1 MPIIS
6 EPHELLDSDIYV
18 DLSSLLGHQLHLKC
32 EGFNFGGSV
41 KMQAAA
47 AMVEAAEHEGLLR
60 PGTKLVESSSGNL
73 GIALSVVSASKG
85 IEFTCVTDCRCNAS
99 TLRLMSAL
107 GTHVVVIDEPDPI
120 GGLLGA
126 RKDYVRHLCRS
137 DPNYVWLNQYEN
149 PANWMTHYER
159 TAVAIAKQ
167 FPEIDVLFVGAGTCG
182 TLMGCARYFR
192 DNSDDVRVVAVD
204 SVGSAN
210 LGGAPGPRLIP
221 GIGSSMPAPALDLGL
236 VDDTV
241 YVSEVDTV
249 RFCRLLAARGFV
261 FGGSTGTVVSG
272 ALEWLARHDADRSL
286 TCVAIAPDFG
296 DRYLDTVYD
305 DRWVVDNVGA
315 GALTAHVA
323 ERRRPA

>member
-1 MPIIS
+1 MSIIS
-6 EPHELLDSDIYV
+6 EPHELLDADTYV
-18 DLSSLLGHQLHLKC
+18 HLSALVGRDLYLKC

-47 AMVEAAEHEGLLR
+47 AMVEAAERDGLLR

-85 IEFTCVTDCRCNAS
+85 IRFTCVTDHRCNAS
-99 TLRLMSAL
+99 TLRLMAAL
-107 GTHVVVIDEPDPI
+107 GTHVVVIDEPDPV

-126 RKDYVRHLCRS
+126 RKEYVRHLCRS
-137 DPNYVWLNQYEN
+137 DPSYVWLNQYEN
-149 PANWMTHYER
+149 PANWMAHYDR

-192 DNSDDVRVVAVD
+192 DYAKDVRVVAVD

-210 LGGAPGPRLIP
+210 LGGPAGPRFIP
-221 GIGSSMPAPALDLGL
+221 GIGSSLPAAALDLSL
-236 VDDTV
+236 VADTV
-241 YVSEVDTV
+241 HVSEVDTV
-249 RFCRLLAARGFV
+249 RTCRALAAHGFV

-272 ALEWLARHDADRSL
+272 ALEWLTRHDPDRSL

-296 DRYLDTVYD
+296 DRYLNTVYD
-305 DRWVVDNVGA
+305 DQWVIDNVGA
-315 GALTAHVA
+315 GALTAHLTG
-323 ERRRPA
+323 RRLPA

>member
-18 DLSSLLGHQLHLKC
+18 DLSVLLGHELYLKC

-47 AMVEAAEHEGLLR
+47 AMVEAAERDGVLR
-60 PGTKLVESSSGNL
+60 PGAKLVESSSGNL
-73 GIALSVVSASKG
+73 GIALSVVAASKG

-99 TLRLMSAL
+99 TLRLMAAL
-107 GTHVVVIDEPDPI
+107 GTNVVVIDEPDPV

-126 RKDYVRHLCRS
+126 RIRYVRHLCRS

-149 PANWMTHYER
+149 PANWVAHYDR

-192 DNSDDVRVVAVD
+192 DYSEDVRVVAVD

-210 LGGAPGPRLIP
+210 LGGPPGPRFIP
-221 GIGSSMPAPALDLGL
+221 GIGSSMPAPAPP
-236 VDDTV
+236 
-241 YVSEVDTV
+241 
-249 RFCRLLAARGFV
+249 AALPA
-261 FGGSTGTVVSG
+261 T
-272 ALEWLARHDADRSL
+272 
-286 TCVAIAPDFG
+286 
-296 DRYLDTVYD
+296 
-305 DRWVVDNVGA
+305 
-315 GALTAHVA
+315 
-323 ERRRPA
+323 RPAS